1 MVEKG
6 YEVVWTKRSQKQM
19 RQVFKHISK
28 DSPKNASKVVLEIAE
43 AVLKAKPNPETRINI
58 RPTMMGASGLLRNT
72 DTGLLNGSPKIQ
84 SEFDKFTAAKHG
96 LSKGFQQKYHD
107 PSGITSSSLR

>member
-28 DSPKNASKVVLEIAE
+28 DSPKNASKVVLEIAD
-43 AVLKAKPNPETRINI
+43 AVHKAIPNPEIYGSDKYKTSNDGSYRAFEKHHYRIAYRFSKSVI
-58 RPTMMGASGLLRNT
+58 RVLR
-72 DTGLLNGSPKIQ
+72 IR
-84 SEFDKFTAAKHG
+84 H
-96 LSKGFQQKYHD
+96 
-107 PSGITSSSLR
+107 TSMEPLEY

>member
-28 DSPKNASKVVLEIAE
+28 DSPKNASKVILEIAE
-43 AVLKAKPNPETRINI
+43 AVEKAILNPEI
-58 RPTMMGASGLLRNT
+58 
-72 DTGLLNGSPKIQ
+72 
-84 SEFDKFTAAKHG
+84 
-96 LSKGFQQKYHD
+96 
-107 PSGITSSSLR
+107 

>member
-28 DSPKNASKVVLEIAE
+28 DSPKNASKVICNYT
-43 AVLKAKPNPETRINI
+43 PSTP
-58 RPTMMGASGLLRNT
+58 ASSN
-72 DTGLLNGSPKIQ
+72 
-84 SEFDKFTAAKHG
+84 
-96 LSKGFQQKYHD
+96 
-107 PSGITSSSLR
+107 

>member
-28 DSPKNASKVVLEIAE
+28 DSPRNASKVIQEIAE
-43 AVLKAKPNPETRINI
+43 AVQKAIPYPEIYGPDKYKANNDGSYRALEKHHYRVAYRFSGNMI
-58 RPTMMGASGLLRNT
+58 RVLRVR
-72 DTGLLNGSPKIQ
+72 
-84 SEFDKFTAAKHG
+84 H
-96 LSKGFQQKYHD
+96 
-107 PSGITSSSLR
+107 TSMEPLEY

>member
-28 DSPKNASKVVLEIAE
+28 DSTKNASKVVLDIAD
-43 AVLKAKPNPETRINI
+43 AVHKAIANPEVYAPDKYKSDNDGSYRAFEKHHYRVAYRFTNNI
-58 RPTMMGASGLLRNT
+58 IRVLRVRHT
-72 DTGLLNGSPKIQ
+72 KMEPL
-84 SEFDKFTAAKHG
+84 E
-96 LSKGFQQKYHD
+96 Y
-107 PSGITSSSLR
+107 

>member
-28 DSPKNASKVVLEIAE
+28 DSIKNASKVVQEIADSVQKATLNPQIYGPDKYKTE
-43 AVLKAKPNPETRINI
+43 NDGSYRAFEKHHYRVAYRFSKSVIRVLRV
-58 RPTMMGASGLLRNT
+58 R
-72 DTGLLNGSPKIQ
+72 
-84 SEFDKFTAAKHG
+84 H
-96 LSKGFQQKYHD
+96 
-107 PSGITSSSLR
+107 TSMEPLEY